1 MNHQFQTIAHGK
13 CILAG
18 EHAVLRGYPGIV
30 FPIKNRSIVTSY
42 QPDDRKLTVTADSPF
57 EDNLLLYFGNTLK
70 IAFELLEKNLEI
82 TGNFNIKNNI
92 PMGYGMG
99 FSSAICANVANW
111 VLWEGWI
118 KKNELYDFARNLE
131 DEFHG
136 KSSGIDIAGVLSDC
150 GIIFTKRDGFKKI
163 KLNWKPHL
171 YITSS
176 EYGSSTNSCIKQVEK
191 LNEINKALGK
201 TLDKEM
207 GKSVLLAEK
216 ALGLDEQHGFDMLCQ
231 AIMQASHCFEKWG
244 LINEAVE
251 KHMNTLK
258 AHGAVAVKPTGSG
271 AGGYVLSLWNKPID
285 EKLPFET
292 ISIFDGV

>member
-1 MNHQFQTIAHGK
+1 MSDQFRTIAHGK

-30 FPIKNRSIVTSY
+30 FPIKNRAIITSFNR
-42 QPDDRKLTVTADSPF
+42 DDKKLTITAESPF
-57 EDNLLLYFGNTLK
+57 EESLLLYFNNTLK
-70 IAFELLEKNLEI
+70 IAFDLIDRDLNVTGSFNL
-82 TGNFNIKNNI
+82 KNNI

-99 FSSAICANVANW
+99 FSSAICASVANW
-111 VLWEGWI
+111 ILWQGWI
-118 KKNELYDFARNLE
+118 KKNELYEFARILE

-150 GIIFTKRDGFKKI
+150 GIIFTKKTGFKKI
-163 KLNWKPHL
+163 KINWRPHL

-191 LNEINKALGK
+191 MKDSNKALAK

-216 ALGLDEQHGFDMLCQ
+216 AFAANENDGFTMLCQ
-231 AIMQASHCFEKWG
+231 AISQANHCFESWG
-244 LINEAVE
+244 LINEAVV
-251 KHMNTLK
+251 KHMDVLK
-258 AHGAVAVKPTGSG
+258 KHGAVAVKPTGSG
-271 AGGYVLSLWNKPID
+271 AGGYVLSLWKKPLT

-292 ISIFDGV
+292 IAIF